1 MTELYGPSFVAAYG
15 DKASPLWSAAIAE
28 LTDDECRVGFLA
40 LAKQGREYPAN
51 LTQFVAACR
60 PVKGVRYYGTPTTP
74 DELRRLEP
82 PKAQPTV
89 AERYLANMRRV
100 VGAARVASKVNTE
113 PAACTCQGLGE
124 CPVCQAWSKRML
136 EFAQASEGAQ

>member
-1 MTELYGPSFVAAYG
+1 MTELYGPAFVSAYG
-15 DKASPLWSAAIAE
+15 DKASPLWSAAIAD
-28 LTDDECRVGFLA
+28 LTDDECRVGFA
-40 LAKQGREYPAN
+40 SLAKQGREYPAN

-82 PKAQPTV
+82 PKARPSI
-89 AERYLANMRRV
+89 AEQHIANMRRA
-100 VGAARVASKVNTE
+100 VGAAVRRDSAASE

-124 CPVCQAWSKRML
+124 CDVCQAWAKRML
-136 EFAQASEGAQ
+136 EFNGVAQ